1 MTNQFK
7 PDGYTSVSPYLVVED
22 PPRVIEFLGT
32 AFDATELRRYD
43 GPDGSVVHA
52 EVRIDDSVVMLGG
65 ATDEYP
71 AFPSMVHVY
80 VGDVDETYERAVEAG
95 GTPVRDP
102 IREEGDPDRRGMVE
116 GPGGNQWAIST
127 QAE

>member
-7 PDGYTSVSPYLVVED
+7 PDGYSSLSPYLVVDD
-22 PPRVIEFLGT
+22 PQRVIDFLAAT
-32 AFDATELRRYD
+32 FDGTELRRFE

-65 ATDEYP
+65 SSDDYP
-71 AFPSMVHVY
+71 AFASMVHVY
-80 VGDVDETYERAVEAG
+80 VHDVDAAYERALDAG
-95 GTPVRDP
+95 GTAVREP

-116 GPGGNQWAIST
+116 GPEGNQWAIGT
-127 QAE
+127 QAA